1 MPGAAQD
8 PSAPSAAFCEA
19 AEFPALARAFASQSG
34 ARRIDVVHL
43 HHTWIPNYAT
53 FRGLGGGETAGR
65 ELVRRMRESHLRDRG
80 FSDIAQH
87 VSIDPEGRIWL
98 GRPWNQQ
105 PASARGYNG
114 NGHIGPFMIEM
125 IGDFD
130 KGRDQMTAE
139 QRLATA
145 TVIAAIQNAFGLSPK
160 ALKFHNEMSPKSCPG
175 GTQDKEQWIKEV
187 RALGQPGGA
196 RSAAAERRKGPFPQ
210 DLVAGQS
217 PAGELDANLFALLGA
232 VLAPVADRSDRDE
245 GELPDAHAFT
255 PAEIDRLQGL
265 SGADEDALAR
275 AAARGDGLSD
285 EILREL
291 RKHVI
296 NMNQGRFKKTG
307 RFYSDESTVE
317 ELFRDHLTPWCK
329 AQQGA
334 GKTPK
339 VVFYAH
345 GGLVDETQAL
355 LQAWEHSRIWKA
367 NGVYPVFFVWETG
380 ALETLWQIFKD
391 RIGARDVEA
400 RAWITDGVWETVA
413 RGPGSALWRSMKTS
427 AERASDPAG
436 AARFSV
442 GAFAS
447 RLKADGL
454 QVETSVVGHS
464 AGAIFHAWLL
474 PVFLSE
480 GVGVKSLQLL
490 APACTTDLFK
500 AQVAPHVS
508 KGLDQVR
515 MFTMRTDLE
524 QKDPTMQRIGYG
536 KSILYAVSNAFEER
550 QPHPVL
556 GLETSVRADRELAAL
571 FGLGGHP
578 AQTSK
583 VIWSQSDPGARPDE
597 RTTSTTHGFDGDGP
611 AMTSVLLGVLGRT
624 DLSGVTLFETRR
636 ELANPLGIRELMPD
650 FGVAPSSV
658 IAGQPIATPT
668 PVAQGGEGGSGK
680 LALCMGIDDYPSA
693 PLSGCVNDAALWART
708 LEARGFVVTL
718 PDQSRLTRR
727 GIQDEI
733 AKILG
738 QARRGDEVIIQ
749 YSGHGTRF
757 QDPSGDEVDGVD
769 EAYVPIDCD
778 TGGYLLDDE
787 FERLVKDNLPQGV
800 RLTCILDCCHSGT
813 ITRARLGLDR
823 PGGAL
828 ARYLP
833 PLPAMQAAYLNAKA
847 KRSLDQR
854 AAWRAAGPSTM
865 TYVALAACTDTQYA
879 YEDAGQGRF
888 TRVAAKVLSQERAI
902 SAAELHRL
910 VRRGFEAAAYR
921 DQDPQIEGPQALIDA
936 VLFGER

>member
-8 PSAPSAAFCEA
+8 PSAPSAAFCKA
-19 AEFPALARAFASQSG
+19 AEFPALARAY
-34 ARRIDVVHL
+34 ARQPAARKIDVVHL
-43 HHTWIPNYAT
+43 HHTWIPNYTT
-53 FRGLGGGETAGR
+53 FRGLGGGEAAGR
-65 ELVRRMRESHLRDRG
+65 ELVRRMRDSHMRDRG

-105 PASARGYNG
+105 PASAKGYNG
-114 NGHIGPFMIEM
+114 NAHVGPFMIEM

-130 KGRDQMTAE
+130 HGRDQVTAE
-139 QRLATA
+139 QRIAAA
-145 TVIAAIQNAFGLSPK
+145 TVIASIQEAFGMPPE
-160 ALKFHNEMSPKSCPG
+160 ALRFHNEMSPKSCPG
-175 GTQDKEQWIKEV
+175 QSQDKNEWIREV
-187 RALGQPGGA
+187 GALRPQGRA
-196 RSAAAERRKGPFPQ
+196 RSAGADARKKGPFPQ
-210 DLVAGQS
+210 DLVEGAQPGD
-217 PAGELDANLFALLGA
+217 LDPNLFVLMGQ
-232 VLAPVADRSDRDE
+232 VLAPAAARSDRDE
-245 GELPDAHAFT
+245 GELPDAAQFT
-255 PAEIDRLQGL
+255 TAEIERLEGL
-265 SGADEDALAR
+265 SGPGEDGLAR
-275 AAARGDGLSD
+275 AARGDDLTD

-317 ELFRDHLTPWCK
+317 ELFRDHLSPWCG

-334 GKTPK
+334 GRTPR

-345 GGLVDETQAL
+345 GGLVDEKQAL

-391 RIGARDVEA
+391 RIGARGADA
-400 RAWITDGVWETVA
+400 RAWISDGFWETAA

-427 AERASDPAG
+427 AERAADPAG

-442 GAFAS
+442 EVYAKH
-447 RLKADGL
+447 LKADGL
-454 QVETSVVGHS
+454 QVETCVVGHS
-464 AGAIFHAWLL
+464 AGAIFHAWLV
-474 PVFLSE
+474 PVFLGE
-480 GVGVKSLQLL
+480 GVSVKSLQLL

-500 AQVAPHVS
+500 AQVAPHLN
-508 KGLDQVR
+508 KGLNQVR
-515 MFTMRTDLE
+515 MFTMRTNLE

-550 QPHPVL
+550 QPHPIL
-556 GLETSVRADRELAAL
+556 GLETSVRADRDLAVL

-578 AQTSK
+578 VQASK
-583 VIWSQSDPGARPDE
+583 VIWSQSDSGARPDE

-624 DLSGVTLFETRR
+624 DLQGVTPFETRR
-636 ELANPLGIRELMPD
+636 DLANPLGIRELLPD
-650 FGVAPSSV
+650 FGVAPAPSIS
-658 IAGQPIATPT
+658 GQPLAAATPA
-668 PVAQGGEGGSGK
+668 AQLGGGGGK
-680 LALCMGIDDYPSA
+680 LALCMGIDNYPSA

-708 LEARGFVVTL
+708 LEARGFVVTR

-727 GIQDEI
+727 GLED
-733 AKILG
+733 AVASILS

-757 QDPSGDEVDGVD
+757 QDPSGDEVDGAD

-787 FERLVKDNLPQGV
+787 FEALVKANLPEGV

-823 PGGAL
+823 TVSGAV

-833 PLPAMQAAYLNAKA
+833 PLPAMQAAYLAAKSA
-847 KRSLDQR
+847 RSAEQR

-865 TYVALAACTDTQYA
+865 AYVALAACTDAQFA

-902 SAAELHRL
+902 SAADLHRL
-910 VRRGFEAAAYR
+910 VRRGFSAADYR

-936 VLFGER
+936 ALFG